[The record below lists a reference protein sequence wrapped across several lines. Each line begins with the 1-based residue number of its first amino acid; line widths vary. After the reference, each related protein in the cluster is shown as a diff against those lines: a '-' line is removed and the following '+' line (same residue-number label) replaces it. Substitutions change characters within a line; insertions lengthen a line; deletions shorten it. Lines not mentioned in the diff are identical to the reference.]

1 MKRMYTNSVK
11 FSTFKKHFYRN
22 NFSLPLLLIFMVA
35 HLLVCSVVF
44 PMKQHTRNG
53 TRTMLLTLT
62 VRYRNSVEYRKLM
75 TAVSNCS
82 SWISRKRDVPV
93 KPDWFPTAQSIVFTR
108 MQQLRQL
115 LIRGTTT
122 NEIYAAGYYSN

>member
-11 FSTFKKHFYRN
+11 FSTSKKHFCRN
-22 NFSLPLLLIFMVA
+22 NFSLSLLLIFMVP
-35 HLLVCSVVF
+35 HLLVCSLVF

-75 TAVSNCS
+75 AVVSNCS
-82 SWISRKRDVPV
+82 S
-93 KPDWFPTAQSIVFTR
+93 
-108 MQQLRQL
+108 
-115 LIRGTTT
+115 
-122 NEIYAAGYYSN
+122 